1 MVWFIGLV
9 MTALLAL
16 GFHVATSMGVLA
28 YIIGEFFSF
37 MPLTGGFG
45 QVAWSTNTSFLLVAA
60 PLFIMMGEL
69 MLISGVADKMY
80 RAIEKW
86 ITWLPGGLLHTNVA
100 ATALF
105 AASSGSSAATAATIG
120 KLAVPNLD
128 RGKYNAPLFLGS
140 LAAGGTLG
148 ILIPPSVNLIIYGV
162 MTEISI
168 PKLYL
173 AALIPGI
180 MMALLFS
187 LTILIACV
195 IRPEWGGVK
204 QSFTWRERME
214 GLVDLVPPVGLSL
227 VVIGSIY
234 LGIATATEAAALGVV
249 ATMLLAWYHRS
260 LSIRVLFGAFERT
273 MRTICMIKLI
283 VLTAFLLNFVLI
295 GSGFT
300 DTIADIVT
308 SLNMS
313 PLVTMLCIILFYLL
327 LGTFMETMSMMI
339 ATVPIIVPIVIAIG
353 YDPIW
358 FGIILVILVE
368 LGMLSPPVGLN
379 LLIIQQIR
387 GKDQNDTLIGAIPF
401 FIAMLVAIVI
411 LLIWPS
417 LALWLPSI
425 WRPIF

>member
-1 MVWFIGLV
+1 MVWLIGLL

-16 GFHVATSMGVLA
+16 GFHVATSMGILA
-28 YIIGEFFSF
+28 YVIGEFVAF

-86 ITWLPGGLLHTNVA
+86 ITWLPGGLMHTNVA

-148 ILIPPSVNLIIYGV
+148 ILIPPSVNLIVYGV

-195 IRPEWGGVK
+195 IRPQWGGVK
-204 QSFTWRERME
+204 QSFTWRERIT
-214 GLVDLVPPVGLSL
+214 GLIDLVPPIGLSL

-249 ATMLLAWYHRS
+249 ATMLLAWYHRA
-260 LSIRVLFGAFERT
+260 LSVRVLFGAFERT

-300 DTIADIVT
+300 DTIADFVT
-308 SLNMS
+308 SLNMP
-313 PLVTMLCIILFYLL
+313 PLVTMLYIILFYLL

-379 LLIIQQIR
+379 LLIIQQVR

-401 FIAMLVAIVI
+401 FFAMLVMIGI

>member
-1 MVWFIGLV
+1 MVWLIGLL

-16 GFHVATSMGVLA
+16 GFHVATSMGILA
-28 YIIGEFFSF
+28 YVIGEFVAF

-86 ITWLPGGLLHTNVA
+86 ITWLPGGLMHTNVA

-148 ILIPPSVNLIIYGV
+148 ILIPPSVNLIVYGV

-195 IRPEWGGVK
+195 IRPQWGGVK
-204 QSFTWRERME
+204 QSFTWRERIT
-214 GLVDLVPPVGLSL
+214 GLIDLVPPIGLSL

-249 ATMLLAWYHRS
+249 ATMLLAWYHRA
-260 LSIRVLFGAFERT
+260 LSVRVLFGAFVRT
-273 MRTICMIKLI
+273 MRSICMIKLI

-300 DTIADIVT
+300 DTIADFVT
-308 SLNMS
+308 SLNMP
-313 PLVTMLCIILFYLL
+313 PLVTMLYIILFYLL

-358 FGIILVILVE
+358 FGIILVIVVE

-379 LLIIQQIR
+379 LLIIQQVR

-401 FIAMLVAIVI
+401 FFAMLVMIGI
-411 LLIWPS
+411 LLAWPS